1 MARTKKSQSK
11 HDALVREIARELKK
25 KGFDIAADVRGF
37 PTPDTIGGS
46 RPDVVARKGKARKIV
61 EVETPDSV
69 GSTRDAEQ
77 QRAFRAAAKRAKNTT
92 FMRRVT
98 KE

>member
-1 MARTKKSQSK
+1 MARTKKSKTQ
-11 HDALVREIARELKK
+11 HDAVVREIAKELKE
-25 KGFDIAADVRGF
+25 KGFDVAADIKGF
-37 PTPDTIGGS
+37 STPDTIGGF
-46 RPDVVARKGKARKIV
+46 RPDVIARKGKARKIV

-69 GSTRDAEQ
+69 GNARDKEQ

-92 FMRRVT
+92 FTRRVT